1 MIITHNGTIL
11 KHDGTILTKITEVP
25 PQPPFTNTYS
35 MDFDG
40 VDDYIQTAAST
51 SGDITLAGWVDCNGT
66 YTAWQAVFPLSV
78 RVSNT
83 GVPNETLGRLHK
95 QGANLWVGLQ
105 MYDQNGANYSTYT
118 AQGVLL
124 EGAGWKH
131 LLWTYNNTTKQIYLY
146 IDGVAQTW
154 THYGGVITTPYL
166 TAPATRL
173 YNSTLF
179 MGAYN
184 TLGGFPFNGN
194 VDEVCLF
201 DRIVTPAEITT
212 LSTSPTVDLTS
223 LNPLAWYRNG
233 DGDTY
238 PTITDNGSGGNN
250 GTMTN
255 MDAGDIV
262 SDVPL

>member
-1 MIITHNGTIL
+1 MATTIFTPQMLRNGTRAIPE
-11 KHDGTILTKITEVP
+11 ITGGGVT
-25 PQPPFTNTYS
+25 PFTNTYS
-35 MDFDG
+35 LDFDG
-40 VDDYIQTAAST
+40 VDDYVQTSAST

-66 YTAWQAVFPLSV
+66 YTAWQAVFPLSI

-83 GVPNETLGRLHK
+83 GVPNETLGRLFK
-95 QGANLWVGLQ
+95 QGANLWVSLQ
-105 MYDQNGANYSTYT
+105 MYDENGANYSIYT
-118 AQGVLL
+118 ARGVLL

-146 IDGVAQTW
+146 INGIAQTW
-154 THYGGVITTPYL
+154 TNYGGVITTPYL

>member
-1 MIITHNGTIL
+1 MYGYGYRYNSGL
-11 KHDGTILTKITEVP
+11 VVGAGGGA
-25 PQPPFTNTYS
+25 PFLNTYS
-35 MDFDG
+35 LDFDG
-40 VDDYIQTAAST
+40 VDDYVQTSAST
-51 SGDITLAGWVDCNGT
+51 SGDITLSGWVDCNGT
-66 YTAWQAVFPLSV
+66 YTAWQAVFPLSI

-83 GVPNETLGRLHK
+83 AAPNETLGRLHK

-118 AQGVLL
+118 ARGVLL

-131 LLWTYNNTTKQIYLY
+131 LCWTFDNTTKQIYLY

-154 THYGGVITTPYL
+154 THYSGVITTPYL

-179 MGAYN
+179 MGAY
-184 TLGGFPFNGN
+184 TTGSFPFNGN

-201 DRIVTPAEITT
+201 DRIVTPTEIAT
-212 LSTSPTVDLTS
+212 LSTAPTVDLTS

-262 SDVPL
+262 TDVPL

>member
-1 MIITHNGTIL
+1 MRFGPL
-11 KHDGTILTKITEVP
+11 KPSFI
-25 PQPPFTNTYS
+25 NTYS
-35 MDFDG
+35 LDFDG
-40 VDDYIQTAAST
+40 VDDYVQTSAST

-66 YTAWQAVFPLSV
+66 YTAWQPVFPLSIYP
-78 RVSNT
+78 SNASA
-83 GVPNETLGRLHK
+83 PNETLGRLYK
-95 QGANLWVGLQ
+95 QSGNLWVALQ

-173 YNSTLF
+173 YNSALL
-179 MGAYN
+179 MGAYYP
-184 TLGGFPFNGN
+184 LSALPKFNGN
-194 VDEVCLF
+194 IDEVCLF
-201 DRIVTPAEITT
+201 DRIVTPAEIVT

-223 LNPLAWYRNG
+223 LSPIAWYRNG

-238 PTITDNGSGGNN
+238 PTITDNGSGGND

-255 MDAGDIV
+255 MDAVDIV